1 MFAQLSK
8 FSSHSSGLLPLQGGV
23 TEAQNSHIN
32 KNLQGSVQNYFFLGI
47 STASLLSTAFLRFG
61 ATNELCFWHCCLV
74 QYRQVN
80 DMDQIV
86 NTRQICAS
94 LKEELLPLSSSCAAS
109 AKEEEEE
116 RKKR

>member
-1 MFAQLSK
+1 
-8 FSSHSSGLLPLQGGV
+8 
-23 TEAQNSHIN
+23 
-32 KNLQGSVQNYFFLGI
+32 
-47 STASLLSTAFLRFG
+47 
-61 ATNELCFWHCCLV
+61 
-74 QYRQVN
+74 
-80 DMDQIV
+80 MDQIV

>member
-1 MFAQLSK
+1 M
-8 FSSHSSGLLPLQGGV
+8 
-23 TEAQNSHIN
+23 EAQNSHIN

-61 ATNELCFWHCCLV
+61 ATNELCFWHCFIV

-86 NTRQICAS
+86 NTRQFCAS
-94 LKEELLPLSSSCAAS
+94 LKEEGSSHSAA
-109 AKEEEEE
+109 AVLRRLRRRRRRGE
-116 RKKR
+116 RADSMEFSREPSGQ